1 VRSTQ
6 STLAVDVHPDGATV
20 VVRLSGELDITSS
33 PLLQTVVEQVLA
45 ARREPLCTTLVVDMS
60 CVGFADASGI
70 SPILLARATLA
81 RRGGHVELRHCRRGV
96 LRLVR
101 LLGLDD
107 LLGAEAPGEGGD
119 HVG

>member
-1 VRSTQ
+1 MRSAQ
-6 STLAVDVHPDGATV
+6 STLAVDVHPDGARV
-20 VVRLSGELDITSS
+20 VVRVVGELDITTS

-45 ARREPLCTTLVVDMS
+45 ARREPLCTALVVDMS
-60 CVGFADASGI
+60 GVGFADASGI

-101 LLGLDD
+101 LLGLED
-107 LLGAEAPGEGGD
+107 LLGVETTDGD
-119 HVG
+119 AATVG